1 MRKLFWV
8 FLLISTEWCHYVDSN
23 TTQIYAST
31 SEVRL
36 LLESERQLVWLLQR
50 YVDKEEERLNVV
62 KKYIDGFSQVS
73 PGRQPTDLN
82 PLQGYRLLQRI
93 VHEWPRIE
101 RALKPKNKEITT
113 KIRELRNHTYT
124 PGQQDVEEA
133 ALAVVRL
140 QDIYD
145 LGSTQLAKGQIHL
158 PSRNKEVKTPVLL
171 TANDCLQLGR
181 QSYYHGYFGF
191 AVDWIR
197 EALEK
202 CKENKH
208 EKELRGKA
216 YSWLKVAVEEH
227 DKILLTKGSR
237 GPSWQTFSKPFNS
250 LLNHEMAGHVA
261 GSEKFSPLLNT
272 VLYGEAEREHYVKLC
287 KGEKLRSSVMDA
299 KVKCRL
305 VTRNVGY
312 FLLQPLK
319 VEEQSFHPTIVT
331 IYDFL
336 SNEETNRFIDLAV
349 PKLHRA
355 THRGEDGLDKA
366 SVRRISKIAWINDE
380 DEKEFISK
388 ISRRLELTTG
398 LGADRNNYE
407 AEAYQVSNYGL
418 GGHYV
423 THFDFHLMTNS
434 TRQIS
439 KLEEFI
445 GQRIATFMIY
455 LTDVEE
461 GGATVFPSLGVA
473 VRPKK
478 GAAVFWWNLY
488 KNGDPDLLTRHGGCP
503 VLIGSKWVDYSGI
516 CRFLLVVME
525 ILKSE
530 RHSVVP
536 LGGSKASSEGL

>member
-1 MRKLFWV
+1 MRKLLWV
-8 FLLISTEWCHYVDSN
+8 FLLISTEWCHYVGSN

-36 LLESERQLVWLLQR
+36 LLESERQLVSMLQR

-62 KKYIDGFSQVS
+62 KKYIDDFNQVS

-93 VHEWPRIE
+93 VHEWPHIE
-101 RALKPKNKEITT
+101 RALKPKTKEITT
-113 KIRELRNHTYT
+113 QIREVKNRTYT
-124 PGQQDVEEA
+124 PSRQDVEEA

-145 LGSTQLAKGQIHL
+145 LDSTQLAKGQIHL
-158 PSRNKEVKTPVLL
+158 PSRKKEVKTPVLL
-171 TANDCLQLGR
+171 TANDCLRLGR

-197 EALEK
+197 EALK
-202 CKENKH
+202 KSKENKH
-208 EKELRGKA
+208 EKQLRGKA
-216 YSWLKVAVEEH
+216 HSWLKVAVEE
-227 DKILLTKGSR
+227 
-237 GPSWQTFSKPFNS
+237 
-250 LLNHEMAGHVA
+250 
-261 GSEKFSPLLNT
+261 SP
-272 VLYGEAEREHYVKLC
+272 
-287 KGEKLRSSVMDA
+287 VMDA
-299 KVKCRL
+299 QVKCRL

-319 VEEQSFHPTIVT
+319 VEEQSLHPTIVM

-336 SNEETNRFIDLAV
+336 NSEETDRFIDLAV
-349 PKLHRA
+349 PRLHRA

-366 SVRRISKIAWINDE
+366 SARRISKIAWITDE

-398 LGADRNNYE
+398 LGADRSNYE

-423 THFDFHLMTNS
+423 THFDFHLLTNS

-473 VRPKK
+473 IRPKK

-503 VLIGSKWVDYSGI
+503 VLIGSKWVVNKWFRYNSQMFRRPCGLYRDIPFTGFQIKRQQELHASSGI
-516 CRFLLVVME
+516 
-525 ILKSE
+525 
-530 RHSVVP
+530 
-536 LGGSKASSEGL
+536 